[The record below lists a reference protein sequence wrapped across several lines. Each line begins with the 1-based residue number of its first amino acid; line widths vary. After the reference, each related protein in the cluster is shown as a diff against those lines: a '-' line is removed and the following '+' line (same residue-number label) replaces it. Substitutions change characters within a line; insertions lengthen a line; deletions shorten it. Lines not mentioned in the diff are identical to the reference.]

1 MLLLCQ
7 SFILYED
14 LGNDHKAQ
22 IRMINLIAGT
32 MYQCTKFSK
41 EDCENL
47 ITRITQSSA
56 KLLKKPDQCRMVQVC
71 CHLFWATKPKV
82 RGLTLFGHAHA
93 YVHAF
98 LA

>member
-1 MLLLCQ
+1 MERRVRSLLECTRCQFVLQ
-7 SFILYED
+7 SFILYEE

-22 IRMINLIAGT
+22 IRSINLIAGT
-32 MYQCTKFSK
+32 MYQCTKFTK

-71 CHLFWATKPKV
+71 CHLFWATTAKA
-82 RGLTLFGHAHA
+82 R
-93 YVHAF
+93 
-98 LA
+98 